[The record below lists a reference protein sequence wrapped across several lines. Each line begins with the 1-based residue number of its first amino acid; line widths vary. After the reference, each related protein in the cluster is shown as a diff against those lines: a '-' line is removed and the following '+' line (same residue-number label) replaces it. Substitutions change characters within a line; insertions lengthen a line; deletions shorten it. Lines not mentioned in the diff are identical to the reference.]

1 MNHENEKTFEALSE
15 GPVAE
20 GPVAEG
26 TAAPSRK
33 CLVGLGE
40 ILWDVYD
47 DKALF
52 GGAPANFACHASS
65 LGAESLIVGAVGR
78 DQLGTQAMQWM
89 REHDL
94 SLAMVGVD
102 DAHPTG
108 TVRVSLDATGKP
120 EYVFAA
126 DVAWDHLICD
136 RRWLD
141 AAAKCDAVCFGSLAQ
156 RSSMS
161 RDAITRFVSA
171 TREDCLRV
179 FDVNLRQNFFNAEIL
194 ERSLGLSQIAK
205 LNDEELPRIC
215 DLLRVELTDEVET
228 ITRLAD
234 RYSLRCVALTRG
246 AKGSVVWLDGELD
259 VQEPISVQAIDTVGA
274 GDAFSAALIMG
285 ILNRVPLS
293 ESHRRAALVAAYV
306 CTQRGAVPPLPQG
319 LF

>member
-1 MNHENEKTFEALSE
+1 VNHENEKTFEPTS
-15 GPVAE
+15 G
-20 GPVAEG
+20 G
-26 TAAPSRK
+26 TESGGTVAPSRK

-52 GGAPANFACHASS
+52 GGAPANFACHAAS
-65 LGAESLIVGAVGR
+65 LGAESLIVSAVGR

-94 SLAMVGVD
+94 SLALVGVD

-108 TVRVSLDATGKP
+108 TVRVTLDATGRP

-126 DVAWDHLICD
+126 DVAWDHLACD

-141 AAAKCDAVCFGSLAQ
+141 AASKCDAVCFGSLAQ
-156 RSSMS
+156 RNSVS

-179 FDVNLRQNFFNAEIL
+179 FDVNLRQDFFNPEIID
-194 ERSLGLSQIAK
+194 RSLGLSQIAK

-215 DLLRVELTDEVET
+215 ELLGVEYSDEIET
-228 ITRLAD
+228 MIRLAD

-259 VQEPISVQAIDTVGA
+259 VQEPVTVHAIDTVGA

-293 ESHRRAALVAAYV
+293 ESHRRAARVAAYV
-306 CTQRGAVPPLPQG
+306 CTQRGAVPSLPEG